1 MGGAHTSLSPPDN
14 FYLRNLPAQPALLP
28 TGHGFPGIARAAPGP
43 PASSCSR
50 EREAGPLPKT
60 PKDYDRFLAGK
71 EKVGKGD
78 PKERPPEEDPKERH
92 KAVLPVPPEGHCKEG
107 LPPRGSGDGRP
118 KHLASCLLGAKGLE
132 GDGGRAV
139 LPSCAGSALPRAGR
153 CSAKEPCRGERE
165 PVAPEV
171 PQPYGE
177 CVERRQMLHH
187 AVSYAVPAAPA
198 PLGPAAGSF
207 PCLQLHAGP
216 EVLCPLPEPAG
227 RELKLSGAT
236 LVPSV
241 GHLTDKSRSFQV
253 TAEAGGLERAD
264 GKERHA
270 EAGAEPPAAYGGPFH
285 HPLKA
290 EGPAERR
297 LEWGGPGARLKG
309 LEYLGGGAAEGPPFA
324 GRGPAPKGALEK
336 GYFEVPPAPDCS
348 RAARPDPLGVRVGP
362 SCCTLEKGPPKEPP
376 PGPAPQ
382 KVARIRHQQ
391 HPETEAAGAE
401 GKRKPLELSALGYGG
416 PPLPP
421 WGVQGQGPPL
431 AVAEERKGPYLDPF
445 GTSLQQAALMTQ
457 GSVLGQEVPS
467 APDEVS
473 AMKNLLKY
481 SNQALLGGQK
491 GPPFVGLGGVKGS
504 CAHQD
509 AKFPPAKGQP
519 ELERPDCAR
528 GREHDGLA
536 SGEGEVRQPPVG
548 IAVAVARQKDTL
560 GRPEPSYGGGGS
572 GRQGRA
578 AAGIKGKA
586 WGRGPRGVAGGS
598 GGATLMPPSCPRHSG
613 HRTAHAPHRPGGRGG
628 AGPAL
633 RGASGAAGARAAPPV
648 SAGWGTAGTKG
659 SPWCHAAAPHPMSPL
674 FPQGQQGPGGV
685 RPDAP
690 VGGVSRGADPPP
702 DDRRGLLAAGGA
714 ARGGPR
720 RPCPPSAH
728 ALAAPHP
735 QPLHLDGGTFLRS
748 VPPAN
753 GVRGGLWQ
761 WGHTGVSHPPTPLGS
776 GVLCPPQPQR

>member
-1 MGGAHTSLSPPDN
+1 MVKGAHPSSSLPDN
-14 FYLRNLPAQPALLP
+14 FYLRNLPTQPALLP
-28 TGHGFPGIARAAPGP
+28 AGHGFPGIARAAPGP
-43 PASSCSR
+43 PAGSCSR

-92 KAVLPVPPEGHCKEG
+92 KAVLSVPPEGHCKEG
-107 LPPRGSGDGRP
+107 LPPRGAGDGRP

-132 GDGGRAV
+132 GDAGRAV

-153 CSAKEPCRGERE
+153 CNAKEPCRGERE
-165 PVAPEV
+165 PGAPEV

-187 AVSYAVPAAPA
+187 AVSYAVPAGPA
-198 PLGPAAGSF
+198 PLGPTAGSF

-253 TAEAGGLERAD
+253 AAEAGGLERVE

-270 EAGAEPPAAYGGPFH
+270 EAGAEPPAAYGGPFHH

-309 LEYLGGGAAEGPPFA
+309 LEYLGGGAADGPPFT

-362 SCCTLEKGPPKEPP
+362 SCCTLEKGPPKDPP

-391 HPETEAAGAE
+391 HPETEAAGAGPE

-457 GSVLGQEVPS
+457 GPVLGQEVP
-467 APDEVS
+467 AAADEVS

-509 AKFPPAKGQP
+509 AKFPPGKGQP

-536 SGEGEVRQPPVG
+536 PGEGEVRQPPVG

-560 GRPEPSYGGGGS
+560 GRPEPSYGGGGGS

-578 AAGIKGKA
+578 TAGIKG
-586 WGRGPRGVAGGS
+586 RCR
-598 GGATLMPPSCPRHSG
+598 
-613 HRTAHAPHRPGGRGG
+613 
-628 AGPAL
+628 
-633 RGASGAAGARAAPPV
+633 
-648 SAGWGTAGTKG
+648 
-659 SPWCHAAAPHPMSPL
+659 
-674 FPQGQQGPGGV
+674 
-685 RPDAP
+685 
-690 VGGVSRGADPPP
+690 
-702 DDRRGLLAAGGA
+702 
-714 ARGGPR
+714 
-720 RPCPPSAH
+720 
-728 ALAAPHP
+728 
-735 QPLHLDGGTFLRS
+735 
-748 VPPAN
+748 
-753 GVRGGLWQ
+753 
-761 WGHTGVSHPPTPLGS
+761 
-776 GVLCPPQPQR
+776 